1 MYAKVCLKSKFKSI
15 LLYLAMICF
24 VLGWWTLALQAPSSL
39 AKAPFL
45 SKNTDLS
52 LNTSMLIAE
61 LGPIQRH
68 LLHEAL
74 AGNARL
80 MIDFISQWDK
90 EARALIGKGVEGIQI
105 LTENNYLR
113 VHAIAQLIHAST
125 ADHLNLLNRQFRLKT
140 VFDDAGN
147 PLTVEDSSK
156 FNRFLPQT
164 YLTASFLLAIAPP
177 REIIALPAGLRN
189 LPQLYSPS
197 LLNQIPDSSDRFDS
211 ERTYAK
217 KPHLA
222 FTAHYSHPST
232 LARFRRQGIPIFT
245 INHIDTLADIPQ
257 ALLKVGH
264 AANHPLEAS
273 LLAGFF
279 EAAFFAIDNRL
290 KAAHQL
296 CCKGLEQKKLLYLS
310 HSSHYTVPT
319 TRSLTG
325 QLLQRALLHFPTYV
339 CPIQN
344 SSTEWNVS
352 FEQEDILQSQ
362 AECVILSTQPGLN
375 ELQFNSPIFQA
386 LPAFKNGSLFCL
398 DENVQTSPT
407 QYAVLAYY
415 DLHLA
420 LLNLEKSIRED
431 AFTIGECAVSRLN

>member
-1 MYAKVCLKSKFKSI
+1 MVCLKTKFKSI
-15 LLYLAMICF
+15 LLYLAMTCF
-24 VLGWWTLALQAPSSL
+24 VLAWWALALQTPSSSI
-39 AKAPFL
+39 KAPFPA
-45 SKNTDLS
+45 KNTDLS
-52 LNTSMLIAE
+52 LNTSKLIAE
-61 LGPIQRH
+61 LGPLQRQ

-74 AGNARL
+74 AGNTRL

-90 EARALIGKGVEGIQI
+90 EARILSGKGVEGIQT
-105 LTENNYLR
+105 LSENDYLQA
-113 VHAIAQLIHAST
+113 HAIAQLIHAST
-125 ADHLNLLNRQFRLKT
+125 TDRLNLLNRQFRSQS

-147 PLTVEDSSK
+147 PLTIEDS

-197 LLNQIPDSSDRFDS
+197 LLKQIPDFSDRFDS
-211 ERTYAK
+211 ERIYAK

-222 FTAHYSHPST
+222 FIGHYSHPPT
-232 LARFRRQGIPIFT
+232 IARFRKQGIPIFT

-273 LLAGFF
+273 LLAGFI

-290 KAAHQL
+290 KASHQL
-296 CCKGLEQKKLLYLS
+296 CCKNIKPKKLLYLS

-325 QLLQRALLHFPTYV
+325 LLLQRALSHYPTYV
-339 CPIQN
+339 FPLQN
-344 SSTEWNVS
+344 STTEWNLPI
-352 FEQEDILQSQ
+352 EQENILQSE
-362 AECVILSTQPGLN
+362 ADCVILSTQNREQP
-375 ELQFNSPIFQA
+375 FNSPIFQT
-386 LPAFKNGSLFCL
+386 LPAFKSGSLFCL

-407 QYAVLAYY
+407 QYVVLAYF
-415 DLHLA
+415 DLHQIL
-420 LLNLEKSIRED
+420 IYQ
-431 AFTIGECAVSRLN
+431 